1 MGQFPYR
8 LISDQLQMA
17 VVVVF
22 FFGAHDTGH
31 LKLFY
36 HPDNCLVSVER
47 KIPFYQK
54 AGMAAALEQFC
65 QYRDTVNL
73 QIYENFQII

>member
-1 MGQFPYR
+1 
-8 LISDQLQMA
+8 MA
-17 VVVVF
+17 VVLG
-22 FFGAHDTGH
+22 FFGAHDTGR

-54 AGMAAALEQFC
+54 AGMAAALE
-65 QYRDTVNL
+65 
-73 QIYENFQII
+73 